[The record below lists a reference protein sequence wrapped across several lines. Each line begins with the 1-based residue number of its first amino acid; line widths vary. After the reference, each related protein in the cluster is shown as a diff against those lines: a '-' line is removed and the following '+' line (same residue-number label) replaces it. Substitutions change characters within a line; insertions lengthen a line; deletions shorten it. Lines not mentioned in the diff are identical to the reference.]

1 MCRKMAILDFRP
13 SENKHLNYK
22 KMESKN
28 ETENEEP
35 DWMRKD
41 DVTGEEVLKTE
52 GLEYLTTEQAEET
65 AQFVRILGALLFVI
79 LEKEQ
84 QENKVIDLHLHNE
97 KNKAA

>member
-1 MCRKMAILDFRP
+1 
-13 SENKHLNYK
+13 
-22 KMESKN
+22 MESKN
-28 ETENEEP
+28 EKENDEP
-35 DWMRKD
+35 DWMRKEN
-41 DVTGEEVLKTE
+41 VTGDEVMKTA
-52 GLEYLTTEQAEET
+52 GLEYLTTGQAEEI